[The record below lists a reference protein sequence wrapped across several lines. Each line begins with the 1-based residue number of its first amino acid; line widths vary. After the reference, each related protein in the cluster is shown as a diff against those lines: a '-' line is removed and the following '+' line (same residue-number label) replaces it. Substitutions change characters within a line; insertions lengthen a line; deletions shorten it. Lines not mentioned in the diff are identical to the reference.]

1 MHRYNRKNVVN
12 RYTGNYRPNQYYTT
26 KNQSKLLYVRDL
38 PKDVKHGME
47 IYKRSQAIIN
57 KQVNDFNMPKPT
69 CQSWLNDFEHFKEL
83 KNVKYEISNP
93 MTKYISSYITKIKDY
108 YLDLC
113 KKSNSL
119 LHEKIEKFNNE
130 WSGTYK
136 NHKLP
141 VDHSGKKVKLEEQTT
156 LDKEY
161 LKMYSSI
168 KRNHVPTVYCSP
180 KGDSSQWDYLKN
192 SIEMISK
199 RDTICFSFDIEAFE
213 KDNKIITEI
222 GISIYDP
229 RENVHSMNPILR
241 NYHLIVAESLSLINR
256 NWVLD
261 MKECYLLGESLVLPL
276 KQCVEF
282 IQNLINFYM
291 VYDPKTSGSWKRS
304 FVGHNIEGDFKW
316 LKSIG
321 VVLPETRSASGSAHV
336 NETDKFPTTIVIDTM
351 KIYSACYGKEG
362 CSLGK
367 ILRLFK
373 LPHAFLHNAGNDAY
387 YTLRLL
393 LHLCDVNTRVQ
404 CSLDDIAMFQ
414 TKAKQLLDRSKE
426 ENKIVP
432 MSYSL
437 TIKSNSQNNNNN
449 NDNYR
454 KKKDLVPQTEFGGS
468 QWFPNA
474 KDAFESTVESKDNIF
489 KDI

>member
-1 MHRYNRKNVVN
+1 MQRYNRKAVVN
-12 RYTGNYRPNQYYTT
+12 RYANNYRAPQYHTT
-26 KNQSKLLYVRDL
+26 RNDSKLVYVRAL

-57 KQVNDFNMPKPT
+57 KQVKELAKPS
-69 CQSWLNDFEHFKEL
+69 CQSWLNNYDHFKEL
-83 KNVKYEISNP
+83 KYVEYEISNP
-93 MTKYISSYITKIKDY
+93 LTQYVNSYLTKIKDY
-108 YLDLC
+108 YLNLC

-119 LHEKIEKFNNE
+119 LNEKIEKFNNE
-130 WSGTYK
+130 WTGSHK
-136 NHKLP
+136 NHRLP
-141 VDHSGKKVKLEEQTT
+141 IDQTGKKVKVEEQTA

-161 LKMYSSI
+161 LKLYSTL
-168 KRNHVPTVYCSP
+168 KRDHVPTVYCSP
-180 KGDSSQWDYLKN
+180 KGDPTQWDYLKN
-192 SIEMISK
+192 SIENISK

-229 RENVHSMNPILR
+229 RENIHSINPILR
-241 NYHLIVAESLSLINR
+241 NYHLIVSESLSLINK

-261 MKECYLLGESLVLPL
+261 MKECFLLGESLVLPL

-291 VYDPKTSGSWKRS
+291 VYDPKTSGSWKRA

-316 LKSIG
+316 LRSIG
-321 VVLPETRSASGSAHV
+321 VVLPETRSVADSSHSTKT
-336 NETDKFPTTIVIDTM
+336 ESSPTTIVMDTM
-351 KIYSACYGKEG
+351 KIYSAFYGKEG

-404 CSLDDIAMFQ
+404 CSLDDIEMFQ
-414 TKAKQLLDRSKE
+414 SKAKQLLDRSKE
-426 ENKIVP
+426 EDKIIP
-432 MSYSL
+432 MSYPL
-437 TIKSNSQNNNNN
+437 TIKSNKQSNN

-468 QWFPNA
+468 QWFDDA
-474 KDAFESTVESKDNIF
+474 KDAFESTIESKNNIF